1 LTSHG
6 ASILLANCLVTAMLQ
21 LEVTRVT
28 AVSCGFW
35 HTGFLTERQQVRAL
49 IRNVGGSQPL
59 LRF

>member
-1 LTSHG
+1 
-6 ASILLANCLVTAMLQ
+6 MLQ